1 MKCLSLISKCLFTIF
16 AAAAFLLLVS
26 CAKKSD
32 NQNPPVATTPPA
44 SSPGVPPAAA
54 SPGVPSAATWQLVWS
69 DEFDS
74 NAVNTSNW
82 NFETGGGGWG
92 NNEQEYYQANNA
104 TNADGNLV
112 ITVKKETVQN
122 NLYTSAR
129 MTTQGKK
136 EFTYGKIEA
145 RIKIPSAQGLW
156 PAFWMLGANIN
167 TVNWPACGE
176 TDIMEHINTDS
187 LIYGTIHWDNNGHA
201 QYGGNVATA
210 PADYHIY
217 SIEWDSAAIRWYVD
231 GNKYQE
237 ANILNNINGTDEFHK
252 PFFIILNYAIG
263 GNWPGQIVD
272 DSKLPA
278 SMLVDYV
285 RVYKKS

>member
-1 MKCLSLISKCLFTIF
+1 MKFLPLISKCFFTIF
-16 AAAAFLLLVS
+16 AAAAFLMLVS

-32 NQNPPVATTPPA
+32 GQNPPVATTPPA
-44 SSPGVPPAAA
+44 TSPDVPP
-54 SPGVPSAATWQLVWS
+54 VAATWQLIWS

-74 NAVNTSNW
+74 TAVNTSNW

-92 NNEQEYYQANNA
+92 NNEQEYYQPNNA
-104 TNADGNLV
+104 TVADGNLV

-129 MTTQGKK
+129 MTTKGKK
-136 EFTYGKIEA
+136 EFIYGKIEA
-145 RIKIPSAQGLW
+145 RIKMPSAQGLW

-201 QYGGNVATA
+201 QYGGKTATA
-210 PADYHIY
+210 PSDYHIY

-237 ANILNNINGTDEFHK
+237 ATILNNINSTEEFHK

-263 GNWPGQIVD
+263 GNWPGQIID
-272 DSKLPA
+272 ESKLPA

-285 RVYKKS
+285 RVYKGV